1 MAKGKSNP
9 KTVER
14 VKGMTKAM
22 RNEMERA
29 EAEAAATEATA
40 RSAKEKKRGR
50 RRGDASSDE
59 DEGEGVNTEN
69 ATSSATQHKHAK
81 GNKVQIGGF
90 GIGCRGTGNEKA
102 RRLKEEHD
110 EKTRKKKATRA
121 RVAAERAARDEKEE
135 KEKEE
140 EEGDETWRIRNP
152 TVNKRANR
160 GKKEKKKKKEKDEEG
175 FLGAGDGDDDDGD
188 FAKIE
193 RTLLEDAATPEN
205 DEIDDEIASDADEDV
220 FRLASLSGN
229 AGGAVR
235 AAAASAFSLLRGDD
249 DDDDDDD
256 ANDDDDEDDDDANET
271 TPAADDEDADSDS
284 DDGSV
289 TRRNLTDDD
298 DTAIPGELIDSIET
312 VESDGRGV
320 APTRENAD
328 IARDE
333 AEDGAFGSASAP
345 ASVTNASSSSSD
357 WETDEEKDDSA
368 VPDPLVSLF
377 DAHVSETVA
386 ENLEYMRRT
395 HGFVVPYA
403 GSLADPEGFVAYLRK
418 KITRRRQCLFCRR
431 RFATLEGVRGHMR
444 DAGHVRVRFE
454 PPAVFRGNPL
464 FDEAIARANADGYRP
479 EYSEFYDFGDA
490 PDATTRRRSV
500 SDDET
505 NDDETK
511 NETPVS
517 AGLFDAR
524 GVGGGL
530 ELVLRDARG
539 RTKQLGHRS
548 FRRYYKQ
555 KFRND
560 YVARGCAADERAR
573 GGGGAGGA
581 FGRARE
587 EQTDQRHRD
596 AVDALSSARELEG
609 ARGAVHHQGAVRGQR
624 GASRGRAPLG
634 RGRRREPLPHRR
646 EQAVFEGRAREGRG
660 EPAQQAGR
668 QNAGCARAGGAEQAE
683 PGERLRRRVEVGNEE
698 GVI

>member
-140 EEGDETWRIRNP
+140 EEGDESWRIRNP

-249 DDDDDDD
+249 DDDEDDD

-298 DTAIPGELIDSIET
+298 DTAIPGEPIDSIET

-490 PDATTRRRSV
+490 PDAVSKRRSV
-500 SDDET
+500 SDDDPT

-530 ELVLRDARG
+530 ELVLRDSRG

-560 YVARGCAADERAR
+560 YVARGCAADERRVAAAAPAAR
-573 GGGGAGGA
+573 LAERERNKQTNAIATRSMRVALRGSSKALAAQFTTKAQFADNAARRAVVHHWGAGGGGSHYHTAGSKQFLKGVRVK
-581 FGRARE
+581 GVVS
-587 EQTDQRHRD
+587 RH
-596 AVDALSSARELEG
+596 SK
-609 ARGAVHHQGAVRGQR
+609 QGAKTQAARVQAARNKQNRGN
-624 GASRGRAPLG
+624 ASV
-634 RGRRREPLPHRR
+634 
-646 EQAVFEGRAREGRG
+646 AV
-660 EPAQQAGR
+660 
-668 QNAGCARAGGAEQAE
+668 
-683 PGERLRRRVEVGNEE
+683 LRSGTRKG
-698 GVI
+698 